1 MRTLGISVSI
11 LALASIPSATAVSRT
26 GIDHPSVGQ
35 TLAVD
40 DVRVTLLDARLLSPE
55 EDRASDCDAP
65 ATWPGGGVHMS
76 FLVENR
82 PGETTPPVLGEIRVL
97 VGSRLYNPVTNAT
110 SRKPLAPC
118 VVFRDADDFWRTDY
132 GRQVRYRPQAR
143 PASVS
148 AIVEAFV
155 RGGRIPPD
163 ADIGIEL
170 EQGATRVGGQ
180 SPRPLRASDVAY
192 RWFRFTV
199 PSSGLR

>member
-11 LALASIPSATAVSRT
+11 LALASIPSATAVSRA
-26 GIDHPSVGQ
+26 SVGQ
-35 TLAVD
+35 PSGGQTLVLD
-40 DVRVTLLDARLLSPE
+40 DVRVTLLDARLLSE
-55 EDRASDCDAP
+55 AEDRASDCDAP
-65 ATWPGGGVHMS
+65 ATWPGGGLHMS

-97 VGSRLYNPVTNAT
+97 VDSRLYNPVTNAT

-118 VVFRDADDFWRTDY
+118 VIFRDAEDFWRTDY

-148 AIVEAFV
+148 GIVEAFV
-155 RGGRIPPD
+155 RGGRIRPD
-163 ADIGIEL
+163 AEIVIEL
-170 EQGATRVGGQ
+170 EQGATHEGGQ
-180 SPRPLRASDVAY
+180 PPRSLRASDIAY

-199 PSSGLR
+199 PSR